1 MLTGYDAIV
10 IGASAGGFTALA
22 EILPRLPAALAQT
35 VVVVQHLHPE
45 GGEYMVEFL
54 KKRCA
59 LPVKEAEDKE
69 SILPG
74 VIYVAAAQYHLLIER
89 DRSFSLSLDDKVN
102 YARPSIDVLFE
113 SAAATYGPKLIGVVL
128 SGANA
133 DGAAGLA
140 AIKARGG
147 LAIVQDPASAEV
159 AFMPQAALDGTAV
172 DHVLDLAGIGR
183 LLG

>member
-10 IGASAGGFTALA
+10 IGASAGGLTALTQ
-22 EILPRLPAALAQT
+22 ILPKLPHPFPQA

-45 GGEYMVEFL
+45 SGEYMVEFL
-54 KKRCA
+54 KQRCL

-69 SILPG
+69 SVLPG
-74 VIYVAAAQYHLLIER
+74 VIYVAGARYHLLIER
-89 DRSFSLSLDDKVN
+89 DRTFSLSVDDKVN

-133 DGAAGLA
+133 DGTAGLA

-147 LAIVQDPASAEV
+147 LAVVQDPATAE
-159 AFMPQAALDGTAV
+159 ASFMPQAALDGTAV